1 MTILPPK
8 YSPATVAAFMAMIIT
23 GMMAMMRM
31 PTDSPAPVRSS
42 LEVLNFFRSWSSRT
56 KAFTTRMATRFSWRV
71 LFRLSILVWRTLNR
85 RVQVYIKRPMTIIIR
100 GMMTTRIRASLALR

>member
-56 KAFTTRMATRFSWRV
+56 KAFTTRMATRFSCRV
-71 LFRLSILVWRTLNR
+71 LFRASILVCRVLNSL
-85 RVQVYIKRPMTIIIR
+85 VQVFIRYPMTSIIR
-100 GMMTTRIRASLALR
+100 GMTTAKIRASLALR